1 MNTRP
6 PNPPPKY
13 PHVYVRADVPDRM
26 GQPFICRCGR
36 AGLAEGERGSG
47 CAAAMRERIAAL
59 EEERDAALARVA
71 ELEATL
77 ANERGEGEPPSE
89 GWARND
95 IDPKREGV
103 AWYVRWE
110 ADGSEPQDDDT
121 EQTRV
126 AWVRRTEG
134 CMIEWMWEIEK
145 SVGRMSDPMLASGR
159 APTARDAMIA
169 ADAARGGR

>member
-71 ELEATL
+71 ELERTTPGPHITPALMRRVEALGFVPGSGEPVGWLVAHAEELEATL
-77 ANERGEGEPPSE
+77 ANER
-89 GWARND
+89 A
-95 IDPKREGV
+95 
-103 AWYVRWE
+103 
-110 ADGSEPQDDDT
+110 
-121 EQTRV
+121 
-126 AWVRRTEG
+126 G
-134 CMIEWMWEIEK
+134 CV
-145 SVGRMSDPMLASGR
+145 S
-159 APTARDAMIA
+159 
-169 ADAARGGR
+169 